1 MSSSS
6 LRLCLELNEL
16 LKAVFSDSVIASSFQ
31 LNKIKCSYY
40 VNYGLAPFITD
51 LVVKDVRSSPYLLV
65 LFDESFNKVLEQ
77 NEMDI
82 QLRYW
87 NDGDDLVKNWY
98 YDSQF
103 LSKLNAENLA
113 SSLGGSLTGIPLQK
127 MHTSLV
133 IGRSFVLTGTF
144 LIH

>member
-113 SSLGGSLTGIPLQK
+113 SSLGE
-127 MHTSLV
+127 V
-133 IGRSFVLTGTF
+133 
-144 LIH
+144 